1 MRRDAGPAALP
12 SHTLRP
18 PVSTTVQPRR
28 ERGQLTL
35 RGVCLGSPAAR
46 PGPDQRTCSG
56 SSPRPPYGLRKSGQG
71 AGGARLARAGRCSVS
86 DDAVQTDER
95 CLEQNRGESPKRLT
109 QRARVAVHHHR
120 GDSRNSEPLGLGE
133 EPLDRRATA
142 GPGSRYRD
150 EESAELFA
158 DPRPRARV
166 ARRSAINAENATH
179 NRDRLEIMQGVGPA
193 ETHPHRPPP
202 DCDRSQTAPPPRARD
217 RAPAGLPE
225 RHGSASDGVPT
236 RR

>member
-1 MRRDAGPAALP
+1 MARRAGFCRCLAMRRDAGPAALP

-166 ARRSAINAENATH
+166 APSQRDQRR
-179 NRDRLEIMQGVGPA
+179 
-193 ETHPHRPPP
+193 
-202 DCDRSQTAPPPRARD
+202 
-217 RAPAGLPE
+217 E
-225 RHGSASDGVPT
+225 RHAQPRPT
-236 RR
+236 RDHAGCGARRNSPTPAAA